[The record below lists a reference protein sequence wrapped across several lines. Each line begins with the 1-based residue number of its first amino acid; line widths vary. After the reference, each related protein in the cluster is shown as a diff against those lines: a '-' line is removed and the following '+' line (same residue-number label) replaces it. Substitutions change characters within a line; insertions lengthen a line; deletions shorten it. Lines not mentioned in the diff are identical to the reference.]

1 MLTAGI
7 QFTPSLAEGIIM
19 KRNSQFT
26 MDVEI
31 EGEIMKCH
39 CPTTGRIGELDVAGI
54 PCLLSRSGDPGRKTS
69 YTVEAISLDAPVET
83 KKSWIGI
90 NQNAANRYV
99 EHFLRSH
106 QFPDM
111 VDNYD
116 EVQREKWLGHSK
128 LDFLVGDT
136 YLEVKTPL
144 QNLMVDYPAHVKR
157 KKVTPFHS
165 TERFV
170 KHINELADSLETH
183 QRAILLSCF
192 IYSCPSYKIPLN
204 ASNTAYVKEEVQ
216 RCIRKGIEI
225 WQVNFNISPEG
236 VVLQGYTNTTANFLE
251 GGSALWGR

>member
-1 MLTAGI
+1 MPADFSLGQHLNATDITLSAALFYDGKGLSESTVLNNGGTYMLTAGI
-7 QFTPSLAEGIIM
+7 Q
-19 KRNSQFT
+19 
-26 MDVEI
+26 
-31 EGEIMKCH
+31 
-39 CPTTGRIGELDVAGI
+39 
-54 PCLLSRSGDPGRKTS
+54 
-69 YTVEAISLDAPVET
+69 Y
-83 KKSWIGI
+83 
-90 NQNAANRYV
+90 
-99 EHFLRSH
+99 
-106 QFPDM
+106 
-111 VDNYD
+111 
-116 EVQREKWLGHSK
+116 REKWLGHSK